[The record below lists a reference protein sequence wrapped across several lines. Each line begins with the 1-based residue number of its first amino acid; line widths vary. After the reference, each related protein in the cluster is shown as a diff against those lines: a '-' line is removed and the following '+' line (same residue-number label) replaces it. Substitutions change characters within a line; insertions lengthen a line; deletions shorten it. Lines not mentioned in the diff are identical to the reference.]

1 MKGGAY
7 MYFYY
12 DKAGAFSSSSFASA
26 YCKPCA
32 SATASNVTYPSNVLI
47 PFSNAVLPKQASL

>member
-1 MKGGAY
+1 MLFLHKKDPPHKGRSR

-12 DKAGAFSSSSFASA
+12 DKAGAFSRSSFASA

-32 SATASNVTYPSNVLI
+32 SATASNVT
-47 PFSNAVLPKQASL
+47 